1 MQADNPGYE
10 AWIALVRDAKTREY
24 AVMRLDNT
32 AATELRARG
41 RWSRDAD
48 GPTVAAWAHPRAQA

>member
-10 AWIALVRDAKTREY
+10 AWIALVWDAKTREY

-32 AATELRARG
+32 AAELRARG